1 MNSRETWH
9 PLDRYGSMSMLEK
22 SMKSYGKWLMAKSKI
37 LRIFKEVIVLNRPPF
52 IDSLS
57 LADI

>member
-1 MNSRETWH
+1 
-9 PLDRYGSMSMLEK
+9 MSMLEK
-22 SMKSYGKWLMAKSKI
+22 SMKSYGEWLMAKSKI

-52 IDSLS
+52 VDSLS

>member
-1 MNSRETWH
+1 
-9 PLDRYGSMSMLEK
+9 MSMLEK
-22 SMKSYGKWLMAKSKI
+22 SMKSYGEWLMAKSKI
-37 LRIFKEVIVLNRPPF
+37 LRIFKEVIVLNRSPF